1 MIYILAAILM
11 FGFLI
16 AVHELGHFLA
26 ARLCG
31 VRVNE
36 FSIGMGPAIW
46 KKQKGETLYAWRAFP
61 VGGYCAM
68 EGEEED
74 SDDPAALNNQGFWQK
89 LLIYAAGAAMNFLAG
104 LLIIFVLYAGM
115 NGFYTT
121 STISGFAE
129 GCPLESENGLQVG
142 DTLLSIDGEKIYIY
156 NDVPMLLSQNKSGV
170 FDLVVRR
177 DGEKLRLTD
186 FPMERA
192 EYPSTDGSTYTGY
205 GLYFGAEEA
214 TFGKKLGY
222 SWNNAL
228 DFVRL
233 VRMSLQMLLRGDAGM
248 QDLSGPVGIVS
259 TMTEVGEQSA
269 TVRDAVDN
277 IAYLAALIAVNLA
290 VMNLLP
296 LPALDGGKIFFLVL
310 NALCMLVI
318 HKQIPTKYENYIH
331 FAGLVLLLGMMVVIT
346 FNDVWKLF
354 T

>member
-1 MIYILAAILM
+1 MIYILAAILV
-11 FGFLI
+11 FGVLI

-26 ARLCG
+26 ARACG

-46 KKQKGETLYAWRAFP
+46 KKQKGDTLYAWRVFP

-74 SDDPAALNNQGFWQK
+74 SDDPTALNNQGFWKK
-89 LLIYAAGAAMNFLAG
+89 LLIFAAGAIMNFLTG
-104 LLIIFVLYAGM
+104 LLIILVLYAGEKA
-115 NGFYTT
+115 FYTP
-121 STISGFAE
+121 TITGFAD
-129 GCPLESENGLQVG
+129 GCPLQSENGLQIG
-142 DTLLSIDGEKIYIY
+142 DTLLSIDGERVYMY
-156 NDVPMLLSQNKSGV
+156 NDVGMLLSRNTSGK

-177 DGEKLRLTD
+177 DGQKVRLAD

-192 EYPSTDGSTYTGY
+192 EYASADGGTYTGF
-205 GLYFGAEEA
+205 GMYFGAEEA
-214 TFGKKLGY
+214 TFGDRLRY
-222 SWNNAL
+222 TWNNAV

-233 VRMSLQMLLRGDAGM
+233 VRLSLQMLLGGEAGLG
-248 QDLSGPVGIVS
+248 DLSGPVGIVS
-259 TMTEVGEQSA
+259 TMTEVGEQAA

-277 IAYLAALIAVNLA
+277 ILYLAALIAVNLA

-310 NALCMLVI
+310 NALGMLVI
-318 HKQIPTKYENYIH
+318 GKQIPAKYENYVH
-331 FAGLVLLLGMMVVIT
+331 YAGLILLLGLMVVIT
-346 FNDVWKLF
+346 FHDVWKLF